1 MSPRDY
7 CFWLMGACE
16 LNRHKRSSLTCEK
29 SMTEIRQHLSLVLAD
44 TNETYQ
50 YEYPG
55 DCLGLSFCH
64 WLDRRLANAGPR
76 LTLLQ
81 LDKIQ
86 KRLSQIFTT
95 EIDPSFSNSA
105 QLQDI
110 HDGVLSFQL

>member
-16 LNRHKRSSLTCEK
+16 LNRHNRSSLTSEK
-29 SMTEIRQHLSLVLAD
+29 SMKEIRQHLSLVLAD
-44 TNETYQ
+44 TSNVYQ
-50 YEYPG
+50 YEYPN
-55 DCLGLSFCH
+55 DCFGMNFCR
-64 WLDRRLANAGPR
+64 WLDRRLANAGPC

-86 KRLSQIFTT
+86 NRLTQVFVT
-95 EIDPSFSNSA
+95 EIDPSFSNSN

-110 HDGVLSFQL
+110 HDGVLSVRL